1 MILRAFRVILRSLR
15 GRIVAGALLWSIG
28 LFVLLNHVVYK
39 VAAAILPRG
48 STGLT
53 VLFVLT
59 GMLFV
64 LTGLLLV
71 ASALRKV
78 DSVRA
83 SVASLHSGEGRR
95 LESGNLAEIE
105 PLVHDMN
112 ALLDHRERVVRRAIA
127 TAGDLAHGL
136 KTPLAIVAQEAERLE
151 ATSQNESAAIIAE
164 QVERMRREVD
174 VHLARARTSGSGA
187 PYGAQV
193 KVRPI
198 AERLVRTIGRLYAAK
213 AIDFAIDIPASCAV
227 RCETEDLQEMLGNLL
242 ENACKWAHTSVI
254 LSSASP
260 ESKDLLP
267 SHNGVTIV
275 VDDDGPGIDEAMR
288 ERVLQRGV
296 RADETGSGSGLGL
309 AIVTDLVD
317 LYGGSLILETAP
329 REGLRVKLTL
339 PAATA

>member
-71 ASALRKV
+71 AGALRKV

-83 SVASLHSGEGRR
+83 GVASLHSGEGRR

-105 PLVHDMN
+105 PLVRDMN

-151 ATSQNESAAIIAE
+151 ATSQSESAAIIAE
-164 QVERMRREVD
+164 QVERMRREVE
-174 VHLARARTSGSGA
+174 VHLARARMSGSGA
-187 PYGAQV
+187 LYGAHV
-193 KVRPI
+193 EVRPI

-213 AIDFAIDIPASCAV
+213 AIDFAIDIPTSCAV
-227 RCETEDLQEMLGNLL
+227 RCETEDLHEMLGNLL
-242 ENACKWAHTSVI
+242 ENACKWAHTAVI
-254 LSSASP
+254 VSSA
-260 ESKDLLP
+260 P
-267 SHNGVTIV
+267 SHNGVAIV

-288 ERVLQRGV
+288 ERVLQRGI

-317 LYGGSLILETAP
+317 LYGGSLTLETAP
-329 REGLRVKLTL
+329 RGGLRVKLTL

>member
-1 MILRAFRVILRSLR
+1 MILRACRVILRSLR

-48 STGLT
+48 SAGLT

-83 SVASLHSGEGRR
+83 GVASLHSGEGRR

-164 QVERMRREVD
+164 QVERMRREVE
-174 VHLARARTSGSGA
+174 VHLARARMSGSAAPFGA
-187 PYGAQV
+187 HV

-242 ENACKWAHTSVI
+242 ENACKWARTSVI
-254 LSSASP
+254 LSS
-260 ESKDLLP
+260 DLVT
-267 SHNGVTIV
+267 SQNGVTIV

-329 REGLRVKLTL
+329 RGGLRVKLTL
-339 PAATA
+339 PAATC